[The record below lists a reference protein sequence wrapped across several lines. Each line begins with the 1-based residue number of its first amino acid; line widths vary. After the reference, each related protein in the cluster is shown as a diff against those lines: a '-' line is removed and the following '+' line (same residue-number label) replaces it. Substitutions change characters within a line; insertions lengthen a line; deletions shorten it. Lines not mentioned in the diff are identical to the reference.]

1 MSGFRPNHAGADTN
15 RLASNS
21 VTQQPPR
28 RVHAQADLA
37 VDQQNCLATAYS
49 GQWLEYV
56 TEERRSST
64 PDRQPDRVGR
74 SLDTQ
79 CRNTSAES
87 SG

>member
-1 MSGFRPNHAGADTN
+1 MLARIPIAS
-15 RLASNS
+15 ASNS
-21 VTQQPPR
+21 VAQQQPR

-37 VDQQNCLATAYS
+37 VDQQNCLPTAYFE
-49 GQWLEYV
+49 QRLEYV

-64 PDRQPDRVGR
+64 PARQPDRVGR
-74 SLDTQ
+74 SVDTQ